1 MEKEN
6 LSEENNEKKS
16 IKAKLKKIFKKKEI
30 WISGIIGLIIGGILI
45 YILGEFGILGLGH
58 QTIISFKGGKVTKN
72 EIYNEMEKY
81 YPINY
86 VLELADKS
94 ILDNMYQ
101 LTDEQKEEID
111 KQVDSILSMYE
122 TYYGYTEEQFLEE
135 NGFNSKDEFVE
146 YMQLDYRRNLY
157 CIDYFKTLLPEEDIN
172 NYYNDNVYGKINTKH
187 ILIKVSDDVTDEKA
201 LATANEILAK
211 LKDGKS
217 FDDVAN
223 EYKDKVTTENVDVD
237 NFTED
242 SLANNYVEAS
252 KKLEKDEYTTKAVK
266 TDYGYHIIYCIDK
279 SDKPSL
285 EDVENDIVEVLAKDL
300 EKEDQYIRYK
310 ALIKLREDSKMKFKN
325 KDLEEKYKEYCEQ
338 IDNSG
343 KTEQN
348 EDVAENENNMTVNE

>member
-111 KQVDSILSMYE
+111 KQVDSILSMYVI
-122 TYYGYTEEQFLEE
+122 Q
-135 NGFNSKDEFVE
+135 K
-146 YMQLDYRRNLY
+146 
-157 CIDYFKTLLPEEDIN
+157 N
-172 NYYNDNVYGKINTKH
+172 N
-187 ILIKVSDDVTDEKA
+187 
-201 LATANEILAK
+201 
-211 LKDGKS
+211 
-217 FDDVAN
+217 F
-223 EYKDKVTTENVDVD
+223 
-237 NFTED
+237 
-242 SLANNYVEAS
+242 
-252 KKLEKDEYTTKAVK
+252 
-266 TDYGYHIIYCIDK
+266 
-279 SDKPSL
+279 
-285 EDVENDIVEVLAKDL
+285 
-300 EKEDQYIRYK
+300 
-310 ALIKLREDSKMKFKN
+310 
-325 KDLEEKYKEYCEQ
+325 
-338 IDNSG
+338 
-343 KTEQN
+343 
-348 EDVAENENNMTVNE
+348 